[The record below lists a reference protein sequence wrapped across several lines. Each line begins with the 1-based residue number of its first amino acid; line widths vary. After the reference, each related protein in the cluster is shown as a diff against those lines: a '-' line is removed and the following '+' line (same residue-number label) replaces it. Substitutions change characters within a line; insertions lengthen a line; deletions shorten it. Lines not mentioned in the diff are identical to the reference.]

1 MYAIILRYKRP
12 LAEVDKHSEAH
23 RAWLRDQYAAGH
35 FLVSGPQQP
44 RTGGF
49 ILARGE
55 SKAAVEAIL
64 ADDPFNQEQIA
75 DYEIIEF
82 LPYMTAPELAGL
94 KAS

>member
-1 MYAIILRYKRP
+1 VYAVILRYKRP
-12 LAEVDKHSEAH
+12 LAEVDKHAEAH
-23 RAWLRDQYAAGH
+23 RAWLRKQYAAGH

-49 ILARGE
+49 ILARAE

-64 ADDPFNQEQIA
+64 AGDPFNSEQIA

-82 LPYMTAPELAGL
+82 LPFMTAPELAGL
-94 KAS
+94 GVS